1 MNSPTIGNETNTI
14 RRYKAVDEH
23 LYSDLKDEAV
33 ILNLTNGRYY
43 GLNSVGVVIWKSLRE
58 AATIADIEAA
68 VMKEFDIDPATCR
81 RESTDFLEK
90 MVEEHL
96 IEISDE

>member
-1 MNSPTIGNETNTI
+1 MISPTLDNEANI
-14 RRYKAVDEH
+14 RRRYKAVDEH
-23 LYSDLKDEAV
+23 LYSDLKGEAV
-33 ILNLTNGRYY
+33 ILNLVNGRYY

-58 AATIADIEAA
+58 PATIGDIEAA
-68 VMKEFDIDPATCR
+68 VMKEFDVDPATCR

-96 IEISDE
+96 IEITDE